1 MNQNVIAVVAMVI
14 FPAWIG
20 QVQAQT
26 TMTLRYGQI
35 PSTVKSVSALHFN
48 IAQRKGL
55 FIREGINIEMI
66 SIDGGA
72 ANMMMALDR
81 GAVDITRTASF
92 FLIQAALKGS
102 EGVAVAGE
110 TATPIYS
117 LIVKPEIKTFADLKG
132 KVVGLTNA
140 VSTISV
146 SMRKLLALNGLGNS
160 DYRVIE
166 FVGTPERSECLRKGE
181 CDAVPLGQ
189 PEDLTLLKQG
199 YRRLGI
205 SNDAVPN
212 FQFIVSAVRR
222 SWGEANKDALVRYIR
237 GLAAAFR
244 FMRDPANREDV
255 VKIILDTTGSS
266 DEIARQTLALY
277 FEPDR
282 GVFPKQGELD
292 IKGLGQ
298 VIQFMGETGDLKPPL
313 PSAERFVD
321 LQYLRAVGIQ

>member
-1 MNQNVIAVVAMVI
+1 MKQVIAVVAAVLLST
-14 FPAWIG
+14 WIDT
-20 QVQAQT
+20 VQAQ

-35 PSTVKSVSALHFN
+35 PSTIKSVSALHFN

-66 SIDGGA
+66 SIEGGA

-189 PEDLTLLKQG
+189 PEDFTLLKQG

>member
-1 MNQNVIAVVAMVI
+1 MKQVIAVVAAVLLST
-14 FPAWIG
+14 WIDT
-20 QVQAQT
+20 VQAQ

-35 PSTVKSVSALHFN
+35 PSTIKSVSALHFN

-55 FIREGINIEMI
+55 FVREGINIEMI
-66 SIDGGA
+66 AIDGGA

-102 EGVAVAGE
+102 EGVAVASE

-222 SWGEANKDALVRYIR
+222 SWGEANKDVLVRYVR